1 MDRVLGNAF
10 RCDQSCYWVDQ
21 ELRKKKT
28 IQQIS
33 WRKIWETVNLKYTLP
48 CAITGT
54 PVGVLYC
61 SVNDTVASQVCHGKC
76 KVESNKC
83 AVCLLTWAVRSTSAP
98 LDSWNMSYFPEM
110 FRLASRLSLL
120 SFFSSTSQPPGKS
133 VCGSEMGCEWSPQQT
148 LDRPCIPPSIFCP
161 HPSQRLFPLWLF
173 LTPCTI
179 SLPDLHSISE
189 SVWLARQFHS
199 TAHTKRAPRER
210 GPDSLL
216 LCSFS
221 FWLLWG
227 PYLNSGVWDVSLTP
241 LRPYRMLRCWTHCH
255 ALNISM
261 N

>member
-148 LDRPCIPPSIFCP
+148 LDRPCIPPIDILPTF
-161 HPSQRLFPLWLF
+161 FP
-173 LTPCTI
+173 T
-179 SLPDLHSISE
+179 SISTVTF
-189 SVWLARQFHS
+189 SHPLHHFSAWLAFH
-199 TAHTKRAPRER
+199 
-210 GPDSLL
+210 
-216 LCSFS
+216 
-221 FWLLWG
+221 LWICMAG
-227 PYLNSGVWDVSLTP
+227 
-241 LRPYRMLRCWTHCH
+241 
-255 ALNISM
+255 
-261 N
+261 